1 MATGTLYVIT
11 EAVKGLGRPSRKSP
25 RRPRARPIGNEPDS
39 PSPPVY
45 PCPVT
50 SRISNGSLIRRRTWL
65 AVGLVAAAGVWVL
78 INGPVEG
85 PVLLVLSPDH
95 GITVADLPSIVALGI
110 AGLLFF
116 S

>member
-1 MATGTLYVIT
+1 
-11 EAVKGLGRPSRKSP
+11 
-25 RRPRARPIGNEPDS
+25 
-39 PSPPVY
+39 
-45 PCPVT
+45 
-50 SRISNGSLIRRRTWL
+50 L

-85 PVLLVLSPDH
+85 RVLLVLTPDH

-110 AGLLFF
+110 AGLLFC